1 MGDLH
6 GGGHPVPLLG
16 LPVLTQG
23 DEHAGVPVALVGVV
37 VVGEEDLF
45 ELALVGEKRLGGGE
59 EEPCQGA
66 IAGQGTPGAVVRD
79 SSLSQPLLGWEV
91 PPGKS
96 GYPDFHRV
104 RRGTPPVPSNCS
116 SRHLPGT
123 WEPEQRILSV
133 RLKTA
138 VLPTGTRPGG
148 SRQQLLMAPLTRWQ
162 VTTQGLRE
170 RWPCLGPGPL
180 LWAGWASQVAQ

>member
-37 VVGEEDLF
+37 VVGEKDLF
-45 ELALVGEKRLGGGE
+45 ELALVGEKRLGGK
-59 EEPCQGA
+59 EEPGQGA
-66 IAGQGTPGAVVRD
+66 ITGQGTSGAVVRD
-79 SSLSQPLLGWEV
+79 SSLSQPLLGWGV
-91 PPGKS
+91 PPEKS

-104 RRGTPPVPSNCS
+104 RRGTPPVPSICH

-123 WEPEQRILSV
+123 WKPEQCIL
-133 RLKTA
+133 
-138 VLPTGTRPGG
+138 TG
-148 SRQQLLMAPLTRWQ
+148 SA
-162 VTTQGLRE
+162 
-170 RWPCLGPGPL
+170 
-180 LWAGWASQVAQ
+180 

>member
-23 DEHAGVPVALVGVV
+23 DEHSRVLVALIGVV
-37 VVGEEDLF
+37 VVGEQDLF
-45 ELALVGEKRLGGGE
+45 ELALFGEKRLGGGRRSRVRG
-59 EEPCQGA
+59 PSWAKG
-66 IAGQGTPGAVVRD
+66 PRGAVARD

-96 GYPDFHRV
+96 GCPDFHRV
-104 RRGTPPVPSNCS
+104 RRGTPPVPSKCH

-123 WEPEQRILSV
+123 WEAEQCILTVS
-133 RLKTA
+133 A
-138 VLPTGTRPGG
+138 
-148 SRQQLLMAPLTRWQ
+148 
-162 VTTQGLRE
+162 
-170 RWPCLGPGPL
+170 
-180 LWAGWASQVAQ
+180 